1 MKNILKPLYLLSISI
16 STIPMK
22 YLLSIIPTLLISFS
36 AFCND
41 TLTVF
46 YRIRLDQDINSA
58 SRYQVTAGLEKAA
71 EAEADY
77 VILDLNTYGGEVS
90 AADSIR
96 SAILRYDRPVIA
108 YVNMQAAS
116 AGALISIACDSI
128 YMKTGSSIGAAT
140 VVNQTGEVMPD
151 KYQSFMR
158 GMMRSTAQATGRD
171 PKIAE
176 SMTDTANV
184 LSMTPSEAM
193 EVGYCEGICE
203 TEYEV
208 AQKVVPGKQFIIKN
222 MEEDMSLLDKLIRL
236 LLNPLLQSIFMMM
249 IIGGIFVEIRTPG
262 IGLPLVTAI
271 VGALLYF
278 APGYLG
284 HLVQSWE
291 IVLFFVGLV
300 LICLELFVIPG
311 FGVCGISGIIAVVV
325 SLAFAMVDNIELF
338 HWDGTLNLKPLIQPL
353 GLVVISSTAAV
364 FGSVWLVRRLYETRS
379 FDYIAL
385 RQEMKAE
392 EGFTGVVSGL
402 DSLVGETVTV
412 FTDLR
417 PGGKVQTSDGRVFE
431 ATLKFG
437 GFAEKGETL
446 LVVSAGQ
453 GRLYCEKQ

>member
-1 MKNILKPLYLLSISI
+1 MMRLLTILSTLFISV
-16 STIPMK
+16 
-22 YLLSIIPTLLISFS
+22 S
-36 AFCND
+36 AFCAD
-41 TLTVF
+41 SLTVF
-46 YRIRLDQDINSA
+46 YRIRLDQDIDPS
-58 SRYQVTAGLEKAA
+58 SQRLVTLGLEKAT
-71 EAEADY
+71 EAGADY
-77 VILDLNTYGGEVS
+77 VLLDLNTYGGAVN

-96 SAILRYDRPVIA
+96 SAILRYEKPVIA

-140 VVNQTGEVMPD
+140 VVSQTGEVMPD

-184 LSMTPSEAM
+184 LSMTPTEAM

-203 TEYEV
+203 SEHEV
-208 AQKVVPGKQFIIKN
+208 AEKVTGGNDFVIKN
-222 MEEDMSLLDKLIRL
+222 MEDDMTWLDKLIQL

-262 IGLPLVTAI
+262 IGLPLITAL

-284 HLVQSWE
+284 HLVESWE
-291 IVLFFVGLV
+291 IILFIVGLV
-300 LICLELFVIPG
+300 LIGVEIFVLPG

-325 SLAFAMVDNIELF
+325 ALAFAMVDNAELF
-338 HWDGTLNLKPLIQPL
+338 HWDGTLNLQPIIQPL
-353 GLVVISSTAAV
+353 GIVILSATAAI
-364 FGSVWLVRRLYETRS
+364 FGSVWLVKKLFPTRS
-379 FDYIAL
+379 FDHIAL

-402 DSLVGETVTV
+402 ESLVGETVTV

-417 PGGKVQTSDGRVFE
+417 PGGKVITSDGRIFE

-437 GFAEKGETL
+437 GFASKGESL
-446 LVVSAGQ
+446 KVLSAEQ
-453 GRLYCEKQ
+453 GRLYCEKL